1 MKKLLWLFIVWVY
14 IALSLQ
20 AAEGNDPSKNVNYFK
35 LDNGMQ
41 VYLLADPKAEK
52 TRIRLT
58 VGVGYDN
65 ETESNYGISHL
76 VEHLVFRDRRVPH
89 HDYLD

>member
-1 MKKLLWLFIVWVY
+1 MKIIWLM
-14 IALSLQ
+14 LSLVFMLY
-20 AAEGNDPSKNVNYFK
+20 AKDNVENIDPSKNVNYFK